1 MGMLSRHESNESSQ
15 SSGYFSDYKVP
26 TKKRFQCPHCGLYPS
41 NRRSKIMKHIKKMHS
56 PNYDHKCL
64 HCKKTFHSKVYL
76 KLHIKV
82 THPEALKIAI
92 DEDVSE
98 SNAKVE
104 LLQVAMNL
112 SCSDVN
118 KIDFAMPKLK
128 IKQEPLCAKNVKVEL
143 PQGITNTGFFSND
156 NIQDWNIL
164 PKMEIKEEPLCEKNV
179 KSELPQDAAKIG
191 IFKNNEIQE
200 NIVPK
205 MEIKQEPIFAKD
217 GIDDAFQGIETVKVF
232 IRSILNNIVDSAIK
246 HCGPT
251 DPEVREGKRR
261 KLVKEIL

>member
-1 MGMLSRHESNESSQ
+1 
-15 SSGYFSDYKVP
+15 
-26 TKKRFQCPHCGLYPS
+26 
-41 NRRSKIMKHIKKMHS
+41 MHS
-56 PNYDHKCL
+56 PKYDHKCL

-92 DEDVSE
+92 DEDLSE

-104 LLQVAMNL
+104 LPQIPMNI
-112 SCSDVN
+112 SCFNDN
-118 KIDFAMPKLK
+118 KIEDIVMPKLK
-128 IKQEPLCAKNVKVEL
+128 IKQKPLCTKNIKVEL

-156 NIQDWNIL
+156 KIL
-164 PKMEIKEEPLCEKNV
+164 DGNVPPKMEIKEEPLCEKNV
-179 KSELPQDAAKIG
+179 KSELPQDAAIIG
-191 IFKNNEIQE
+191 NFKNNEIQE
-200 NIVPK
+200 SIAPK

-217 GIDDAFQGIETVKVF
+217 GIDDAFQEIETVKVF

-246 HCGPT
+246 HCDPT
-251 DPEVREGKRR
+251 NPKVRKGKRR